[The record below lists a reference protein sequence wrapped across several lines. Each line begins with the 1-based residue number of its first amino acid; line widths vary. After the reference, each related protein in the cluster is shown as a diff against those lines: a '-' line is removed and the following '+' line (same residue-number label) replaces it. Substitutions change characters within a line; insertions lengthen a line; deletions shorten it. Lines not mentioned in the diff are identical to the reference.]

1 LEIRSKYLFLIEV
14 GVCGMRYRGLRKGS
28 PIFPAA
34 DIPEPLV
41 YTKLSTVSFHKASL
55 DIVNVLRKG
64 SPIFP
69 TDDIPE
75 IIFVAPLIYTKLST
89 VSLHKASLD
98 IGLPLFIASVSANSD

>member
-1 LEIRSKYLFLIEV
+1 
-14 GVCGMRYRGLRKGS
+14 
-28 PIFPAA
+28 
-34 DIPEPLV
+34 
-41 YTKLSTVSFHKASL
+41 VSFHKASL

-69 TDDIPE
+69 TDDTPE